1 MTSPVN
7 ASRAAVSVALRV
19 LQAVLTDLGRD
30 GIVSLD
36 AVDRAID
43 LIERGT
49 IELDKAYMA
58 ARQRCA
64 QAPAGRR
71 SGLRSNPVNRLL
83 VKPFE
88 SLFFTT
94 PSGFD
99 RKFLPAYFTAARSL
113 IGPSFAIYDHECKA
127 ILQSLFSQHGSRLDW
142 DTVYA
147 DPRTVSLMR
156 RMIGSMAQGLR
167 GRQGLANWR
176 GLMLT
181 PAADGTLPTE
191 KQVSVIRQLIL
202 SFVDDLPAAAA
213 E

>member
-1 MTSPVN
+1 M
-7 ASRAAVSVALRV
+7 
-19 LQAVLTDLGRD
+19 
-30 GIVSLD
+30 
-36 AVDRAID
+36 
-43 LIERGT
+43 
-49 IELDKAYMA
+49 
-58 ARQRCA
+58 
-64 QAPAGRR
+64 
-71 SGLRSNPVNRLL
+71 
-83 VKPFE
+83 
-88 SLFFTT
+88 
-94 PSGFD
+94 
-99 RKFLPAYFTAARSL
+99 
-113 IGPSFAIYDHECKA
+113 
-127 ILQSLFSQHGSRLDW
+127 
-142 DTVYA
+142 YA